1 MQVLLHD
8 AVNKV
13 KKGKQTIGRGRRG
26 WSTKIH
32 LVLSPQGLVN
42 FVLSER
48 QRQDVRVFPSLC
60 QN

>member
-1 MQVLLHD
+1 MQVLLYD

-32 LVLSPQGLVN
+32 LALSPQGLVN
-42 FVLSER
+42 FVVL
-48 QRQDVRVFPSLC
+48 
-60 QN
+60 NM